1 MLAANDA
8 TRMIAASLAWF
19 RKVIFQTV
27 PSCLVT
33 RVILPCL
40 FYLLIECTNATE
52 NAPEFGREQQPL
64 PKELRPSHDPVGTNR

>member
-1 MLAANDA
+1 MLAANNA

-52 NAPEFGREQQPL
+52 NPSEFGQEQQPL
-64 PKELRPSHDPVGTNR
+64 PYKPQPSHDALGTKH